1 MRPVSIRYSISVE
14 IIKVS
19 RLKVF
24 RIAAGL
30 TQTQLADLS
39 GTYQE
44 NLSRIE
50 RGGTAVIEER
60 EALAAAL
67 GVSVEVLFGDSQ

>member
-1 MRPVSIRYSISVE
+1 VE
-14 IIKVS
+14 KRKIS

-30 TQTQLADLS
+30 TQAQLADIS

-50 RGGTAVIEER
+50 RGGTSVIVER

-67 GVSVEVLFGDSQ
+67 GVSIEVLFGDRQ